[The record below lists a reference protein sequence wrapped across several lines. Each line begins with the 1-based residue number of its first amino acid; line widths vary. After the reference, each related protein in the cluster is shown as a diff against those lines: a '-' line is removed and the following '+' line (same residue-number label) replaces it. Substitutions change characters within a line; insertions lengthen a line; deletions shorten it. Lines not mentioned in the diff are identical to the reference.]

1 MAALENRYDF
11 VFLFDCQDGNPNGDP
26 DADNRPRVDPQT
38 GNGLVSDVCLK
49 RKIRDFVL
57 CAKSAQG
64 SVEHGYDIFVLGG
77 NSLEQRQKLAY
88 NHLQDKAEWKAEKDA
103 KKKVAQAADW
113 MCENFFDV
121 RTFGAVMST
130 KEYNCGQVRGPLQ
143 ITFSRSLDK
152 ILPLEHTIT
161 RVAYTK
167 EEKRES
173 TTGETEFGGKFT
185 IPYGLY
191 VAYGYVNPFFSK
203 KTGFSLADLE
213 LTRKALGNL
222 FELDRSAARGN
233 MTARGLAI
241 FKHDCKL
248 GNAPAQSLF
257 DSVIREKRAGVDAPR
272 SIADYQITL
281 PKQADLPKGITLI
294 DGLSKEIY

>member
-49 RKIRDFVL
+49 RKIRDFVF

-64 SVEHGYDIFVLGG
+64 SIEHGYDIFVLGG

-88 NHLQDKAEWKAEKDA
+88 DHLQDTAEWKAEKDA
-103 KKKVAQAADW
+103 KKKVAQVADW

-167 EEKRES
+167 EEQFPMAFMSPTDTS
-173 TTGETEFGGKFT
+173 TRFLR
-185 IPYGLY
+185 PR
-191 VAYGYVNPFFSK
+191 PDSRW
-203 KTGFSLADLE
+203 
-213 LTRKALGNL
+213 LTWN
-222 FELDRSAARGN
+222 
-233 MTARGLAI
+233 
-241 FKHDCKL
+241 
-248 GNAPAQSLF
+248 
-257 DSVIREKRAGVDAPR
+257 
-272 SIADYQITL
+272 
-281 PKQADLPKGITLI
+281 
-294 DGLSKEIY
+294 